1 MHAQGGTEAGG
12 KNMNRLEGRVAL
24 VTGAGKG
31 LGRAFCIRL
40 AQDGAHIVAVTRAD
54 TEGLENTAKE
64 VRSLGRDVLV
74 LKVDVSQEEDTLRMA
89 AEALERFRRIDVLVN
104 NAAYYYGVTRKAF
117 TEIGVE
123 EWDRMMAVNVKGPW
137 LCARAV
143 FPIMKDLG
151 KGKIINLA
159 SEVFFTG
166 SHGFIH
172 YVSSKGGVIGLTR
185 ALAVELGPYGI
196 CVNAV
201 APGYTDTEASRTIAD
216 VSKYDTSRTP
226 LRRLE
231 KPEDVVGIVAFLA
244 SDESDFITG
253 QTVLVDGGRAMH

>member
-1 MHAQGGTEAGG
+1 MA
-12 KNMNRLEGRVAL
+12 RLEGRVAI

-31 LGRAFCIRL
+31 LGKAFCLGL
-40 AQDGAHIVAVTRAD
+40 AREGADIVAVTRAD
-54 TEGLENTAKE
+54 MEGLQDTAKG
-64 VRSLGRDVLV
+64 VKSLGREAIVSQ
-74 LKVDVSQEEDTLRMA
+74 VDVSNEEDTLRMA
-89 AEALERFRRIDVLVN
+89 REAMAQFGRIDILVN
-104 NAAYYYGVTRKAF
+104 NAAYYYGVARRSF
-117 TEIGVE
+117 TEITGA
-123 EWDRMMAVNVKGPW
+123 EWDRMMGVNVKGPW
-137 LCARAV
+137 FCARAV
-143 FPIMKDLG
+143 FPAMKQQG

-166 SHGFIH
+166 SQGFVH

-185 ALAVELGPYGI
+185 ALAIELGPHGI
-196 CVNAV
+196 CINAV

-231 KPEDVVGIVAFLA
+231 SPEDLVGIVNFLA

>member
-1 MHAQGGTEAGG
+1 MG
-12 KNMNRLEGRVAL
+12 RLEGRVAV

-31 LGRAFCIRL
+31 LGKAFCVRL
-40 AQDGAHIVAVTRAD
+40 AREGADIMAVTRAD
-54 TEGLENTAKE
+54 TEGLENTGKE
-64 VRSLGRDVLV
+64 VRLLGRQVL
-74 LKVDVSQEEDTLRMA
+74 LSKVDVSKEEDTLRMA
-89 AEALERFRRIDVLVN
+89 KEALEQFGRIDILVN
-104 NAAYYYGVTRKAF
+104 NAAYYYGVARQPF
-117 TEIGVE
+117 TEIDVE
-123 EWDRMMAVNVKGPW
+123 EWDRMMAVNVRGPW

-143 FPIMKDLG
+143 FPSMREQG
-151 KGKIINLA
+151 KGKIINLG

-166 SHGFIH
+166 SHGFVH

-226 LRRLE
+226 LKRLE
-231 KPEDVVGIVAFLA
+231 KPEDLVGIVAFLA
-244 SDESDFITG
+244 SDDSDFMTG
-253 QTVLVDGGRAMH
+253 QTVLIDGGRAMH

>member
-1 MHAQGGTEAGG
+1 I
-12 KNMNRLEGRVAL
+12 

-31 LGRAFCIRL
+31 LGRAFCVKL
-40 AQDGAHIVAVTRAD
+40 AQEGAHIVAVTRSD
-54 TEGLENTAKE
+54 MQGLENTAKE
-64 VRSLGRDVLV
+64 VRALGRDSLI
-74 LKVDVSQEEDTLRMA
+74 LQVDVSSESDTLRMA
-89 AEALERFRRIDVLVN
+89 EEALKTFGRIDILVN
-104 NAAYYYGVTRKAF
+104 NAAYYFGVVRKAF
-117 TEIGVE
+117 TDIGVE
-123 EWDRMMAVNVKGPW
+123 EWDRMMAVNVRGPW

-143 FPIMKDLG
+143 FPAMKAQG

-166 SHGFIH
+166 SHGFVH

-185 ALAVELGPYGI
+185 ALAVELGPVGI

-216 VSKYDTSRTP
+216 VAKYDTSRTP

-231 KPEDVVGIVAFLA
+231 KPEDVVGAVAFLA

>member
-1 MHAQGGTEAGG
+1 MG
-12 KNMNRLEGRVAL
+12 RLDGQVAL

-31 LGRAFCIRL
+31 LGRAFCLRL
-40 AQDGAHIVAVTRAD
+40 AQDGAHIIAVTRAD
-54 TEGLENTAKE
+54 MKGLEGTAKT
-64 VRSLGRDVLV
+64 VSDLGRQVL
-74 LKVDVSQEEDTLRMA
+74 LSKVDVSDEADTLRMA
-89 AEALERFRRIDVLVN
+89 REALDKFGRIDILVN
-104 NAAYYYGVTRKAF
+104 NAAYYYGVSRKSF
-117 TEIGVE
+117 MEISVQ
-123 EWDRMMAVNVKGPW
+123 EWDMMMAVNLRGSW

-143 FPIMKDLG
+143 FPAMREQE

-166 SHGFIH
+166 SHGFAH
-172 YVSSKGGVIGLTR
+172 YVASKGGVVGLTR

-231 KPEDVVGIVAFLA
+231 KPDDVVGAVAFLA
-244 SDESDFITG
+244 SNDSDFITG
-253 QTVLVDGGRAMH
+253 QTVLVDGGRAMN

>member
-1 MHAQGGTEAGG
+1 M
-12 KNMNRLEGRVAL
+12 KRLDGRVAL

-31 LGRAFCIRL
+31 LGKAFCLRL
-40 AQDGAHIVAVTRAD
+40 AEEGADIVAVTRAD
-54 TEGLENTAKE
+54 TEGLEKTAKE
-64 VRSLGRDVLV
+64 IRSLGREVLAA
-74 LKVDVSQEEDTLRMA
+74 KVDVSREEDTLSMA
-89 AEALERFRRIDVLVN
+89 AQALERFGRIDVLVN
-104 NAAYYYGVTRKAF
+104 NAAYYYGVARKAF
-117 TEIGVE
+117 TEISLE

-137 LCARAV
+137 LCTRAV
-143 FPIMKDLG
+143 FPNMKERG

-166 SHGFIH
+166 SQGFVH

-185 ALAVELGPYGI
+185 ALAIELGPYGI

-216 VSKYDTSRTP
+216 VSKYDISRTP
-226 LRRLE
+226 LKRLE
-231 KPEDVVGIVAFLA
+231 RPEDVVGIVAFLA